1 MLIENVSVV
10 FITNMIVLIL
20 LEEGFIK
27 ISEQHEI
34 VRYVISHYI
43 TYKQN
48 ELKLYWLKNLSIK
61 ALQTE
66 PVEKVTRY

>member
-34 VRYVISHYI
+34 VGYVISHYI

-48 ELKLYWLKNLSIK
+48 ELKLYWLENLSIK